1 MLTQRPKQPLR
12 SSRKLVD
19 HARVPIDPRPH
30 GLTEDLPEITPEGW
44 ALVDNVD
51 VASALGRLGLTG
63 LDLEEATTAATKV
76 LSSKSSRGL
85 IAGLATEA
93 VGTWES
99 ITPVRYFPDGDADR
113 QSFILATLAVLQ
125 PLAEASLE
133 KFGVS
138 KQVTTKTLHS
148 TGTQVRLF
156 RAHTGRLGV
165 LSGWWQLYGLCGGYV
180 EVVEL
185 HAHRIELGTHQ
196 LGPDPWLAESHQHAR
211 GDGFFEGD
219 EAIGLHIPHGA
230 DLSVEALLATFEVLR
245 DEVQRRWP
253 TTKRRVL
260 SIQTWMLDRQLRE
273 HLGPDSR
280 IVTFQ
285 SLFEP
290 LDLHAPNDEL
300 TRRLVFGGE
309 ETPANPTRLQRV
321 LEQLWSEGKPSRWEV
336 GIRLL
341 DAPRPL
347 GK

>member
-12 SSRKLVD
+12 SSRKLAD
-19 HARVPIDPRPH
+19 EAPVPIDPRRR
-30 GLTEDLPEITPEGW
+30 GLTEDLPETTRQGW
-44 ALVDNVD
+44 GLVDNVD
-51 VASALGRLGLTG
+51 VDSALARLGLTG
-63 LDLEEATTAATKV
+63 LDLEEATAAAARV
-76 LSSKSSRGL
+76 LSSKRSREL

-93 VGTWES
+93 VAAWES
-99 ITPVRYFPDGDADR
+99 TTPVRYFPDGDSNRHA
-113 QSFILATLAVLQ
+113 FILAALAVLQ
-125 PLAEASLE
+125 PLAEASLGQC
-133 KFGVS
+133 GVS
-138 KQVTTKTLHS
+138 EQVTTKTLHS
-148 TGTQVRLF
+148 TGAQVRLF
-156 RAHTGRLGV
+156 RSQTGKLGV
-165 LSGWWQLYGLCGGYV
+165 LSGWWQLYGLCGGYI
-180 EVVEL
+180 EVGEL

-211 GDGFFEGD
+211 GEGFFEGD

-230 DLSVEALLATFEVLR
+230 DLSVGALLATFEALR
-245 DEVQRRWP
+245 VEVQRRWP
-253 TTKRRVL
+253 TTRPRVL
-260 SIQTWMLDRQLRE
+260 SIQTWMLDRQLLE

-309 ETPANPTRLQRV
+309 ETPVNPTRLQRV

-341 DAPRPL
+341 DAPSPL